1 MPALETTTWAAP
13 LRRSG
18 RGLLLFARAQPL
30 GALALVAILLMLVAG
45 VFARLIA
52 PADPVAI
59 DFTAVLSPPSAAHP
73 FGTDNFGRDILSRI
87 IYGARTALIIG
98 FTSSFLGCTLG
109 TLLGVVSAF
118 YGGRVDL
125 AMQRFVDM
133 LLSFP
138 IILLA
143 LVVVALLG
151 RHLVV
156 GLDVNPLFAIP
167 LSITPQVPHLLPPPA
182 LPIPPPASIHA
193 APHPR

>member
-73 FGTDNFGRDILSRI
+73 FGTANFGPALLSRI

-118 YGGRVDL
+118 YGGRGDL
-125 AMQRFVDM
+125 AMQPFV
-133 LLSFP
+133 P
-138 IILLA
+138 ILLA
-143 LVVVALLG
+143 FPPIVLAPVAGAILG
-151 RHLVV
+151 
-156 GLDVNPLFAIP
+156 
-167 LSITPQVPHLLPPPA
+167 PH
-182 LPIPPPASIHA
+182 
-193 APHPR
+193 

>member
-109 TLLGVVSAF
+109 PLLRVVSPF
-118 YGGRVDL
+118 YAGR
-125 AMQRFVDM
+125 
-133 LLSFP
+133 
-138 IILLA
+138 
-143 LVVVALLG
+143 ALL
-151 RHLVV
+151 
-156 GLDVNPLFAIP
+156 PLPPSLPTPLPLPLLTLPP
-167 LSITPQVPHLLPPPA
+167 LS
-182 LPIPPPASIHA
+182 
-193 APHPR
+193 

>member
-125 AMQRFVDM
+125 AMKGFFG
-133 LLSFP
+133 L
-138 IILLA
+138 LLA
-143 LVVVALLG
+143 FPNIVLQPLLVAIA
-151 RHLVV
+151 RP
-156 GLDVNPLFAIP
+156 PLFVGIQ
-167 LSITPQVPHLLPPPA
+167 L
-182 LPIPPPASIHA
+182 
-193 APHPR
+193 